1 MTNLAQSVGSSNPT
15 YLTGGQTLAQTTPD
29 ARARAIIAGATSG
42 RVVDMARVDA
52 KIAEIRNPTEQSQVR
67 RAVEARLSPTQVGE
81 LRRASDHRTAV
92 AAGRPE
98 IITRPDGTKTD
109 GFGVRISG
117 TEPRYDPARWN
128 TGDNTRTQAFNN
140 CYAYAVNDLSASRSS
155 KPQPGQRANQPMN
168 YFNARNEIDIPRLQ
182 AAIAADG
189 RTQGITWLG
198 NTPAS
203 TLNAPK
209 GSYIVAL
216 VVDNRDGVQDY
227 HWYRHDADGS
237 WSGKGG
243 GGPATNLDGS
253 GNRILDPRTA
263 NRFVQ
268 DYGSRGQLNYTT
280 FVGYYAVTP
289 GAQVGPSR

>member
-1 MTNLAQSVGSSNPT
+1 MTNLAQSVGSPNPA
-15 YLTGGQTLAQTTPD
+15 YLAPGQSLAQTTPD

-42 RVVDMARVDA
+42 RAIDIARVDA
-52 KIAEIRNPTEQSQVR
+52 RIAEIRNPTEQAQVR

-92 AAGRPE
+92 VAGRPE
-98 IITRPDGTKTD
+98 IITRPDGTRTD

-117 TEPRYDPARWN
+117 TEPGYDPARWN
-128 TGDNTRTQAFNN
+128 TGANTRTQAFNN
-140 CYAYAVNDLSASRSS
+140 CYAYAVNDRSVSRSS
-155 KPQPGQRANQPMN
+155 MPQPGQRANAPMN
-168 YFNARNEIDIPRLQ
+168 YYDRNGISISRLQ

-189 RTQGITWLG
+189 QTQGITWLG

-203 TLNAPK
+203 TLNAPE
-209 GSYIVAL
+209 GAYIVAL
-216 VVDNRDGVQDY
+216 VVDNRDATQDY

-243 GGPATNLDGS
+243 GGPATNLDGL

-263 NRFVQ
+263 NRFVY
-268 DYGSRGQLNYTT
+268 DDGPRGQLNYTM
-280 FVGYYAVTP
+280 FVGYYAVMP